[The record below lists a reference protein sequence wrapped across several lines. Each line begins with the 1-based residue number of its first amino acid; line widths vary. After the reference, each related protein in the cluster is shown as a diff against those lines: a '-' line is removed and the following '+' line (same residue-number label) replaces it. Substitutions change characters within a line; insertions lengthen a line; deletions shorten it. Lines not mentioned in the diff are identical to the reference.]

1 MADESNAH
9 RDEPEHVPGCA
20 GTAVA
25 AVWCSNARP
34 WHRDTAKQGTY
45 VVLGGRQAG
54 RPHVVCWRMVEPLI
68 ERVPPVGRD
77 RRYRPLQQDGEQGSE
92 RIGEDMAMK
101 TAKIM
106 LFALTLMVLAPTST
120 TPRAQAQVL
129 TGDQRLACEALLC
142 LAAGANAPRE
152 CSNAL
157 AKYAALQAQTAL
169 QTLALRK
176 NFLQLCP
183 KRNALGAWEG
193 ERR

>member
-1 MADESNAH
+1 
-9 RDEPEHVPGCA
+9 
-20 GTAVA
+20 
-25 AVWCSNARP
+25 
-34 WHRDTAKQGTY
+34 
-45 VVLGGRQAG
+45 
-54 RPHVVCWRMVEPLI
+54 MVEPLT
-68 ERVPPVGRD
+68 ERVPLVGRD
-77 RRYRPLQQDGEQGSE
+77 RRYKPAQQEEEAGSE
-92 RIGEDMAMK
+92 RKKGEDMTMK
-101 TAKIM
+101 TTKTM
-106 LFALTLMVLAPTST
+106 LLALALMVLAQTLM
-120 TPRAQAQVL
+120 TPPAQAQVL

>member
-1 MADESNAH
+1 
-9 RDEPEHVPGCA
+9 
-20 GTAVA
+20 
-25 AVWCSNARP
+25 
-34 WHRDTAKQGTY
+34 
-45 VVLGGRQAG
+45 
-54 RPHVVCWRMVEPLI
+54 
-68 ERVPPVGRD
+68 
-77 RRYRPLQQDGEQGSE
+77 
-92 RIGEDMAMK
+92 MK
-101 TAKIM
+101 TTKTM
-106 LFALTLMVLAPTST
+106 LLALALMVLAQTLM
-120 TPRAQAQVL
+120 TPPAQAQVL

>member
-1 MADESNAH
+1 M
-9 RDEPEHVPGCA
+9 
-20 GTAVA
+20 T
-25 AVWCSNARP
+25 
-34 WHRDTAKQGTY
+34 
-45 VVLGGRQAG
+45 
-54 RPHVVCWRMVEPLI
+54 I
-68 ERVPPVGRD
+68 
-77 RRYRPLQQDGEQGSE
+77 
-92 RIGEDMAMK
+92 K
-101 TAKIM
+101 TTKTM
-106 LFALTLMVLAPTST
+106 LLALAPLVWAQVSI

-157 AKYAALQAQTAL
+157 AKYAALQAPTTL

-183 KRNALGAWEG
+183 KRNGLGALER